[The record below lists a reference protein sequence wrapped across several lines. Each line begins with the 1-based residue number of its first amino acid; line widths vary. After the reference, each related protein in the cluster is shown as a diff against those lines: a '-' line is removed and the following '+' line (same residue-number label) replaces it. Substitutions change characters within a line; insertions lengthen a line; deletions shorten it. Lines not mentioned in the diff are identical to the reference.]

1 MRIAIAEDHALFR
14 EGLVLQLARAGQ
26 QVVVEAGT
34 GEELLVM
41 AGQHPV
47 DVAILDVRL
56 PPTFADEGLRAAEEL
71 AARSPDIAILL
82 LSAYAETAYATRLF
96 AGGTARRGYLLKE
109 RVDNA
114 AALCDALD
122 RICAG
127 ESVLD
132 DSIVQRL
139 FTRQQHL
146 NRLSALTE
154 RECAVLQHMAEGRS
168 NAGHRPDIAPGRE
181 DRGVLRR
188 RESSPSSACPAGRT
202 PTAACSPSSP
212 GCELPRRNEA
222 GRTGPS

>member
-1 MRIAIAEDHALFR
+1 VRIAIAEDHALFR

-26 QVVVEAGT
+26 EVVVEAST
-34 GEELLVM
+34 GEELL
-41 AGQHPV
+41 ARTERRAV

-71 AARSPDIAILL
+71 AARSPAVAILL

-96 AGGTARRGYLLKE
+96 AQGTARRGYLLKE

-146 NRLSALTE
+146 NRLRELTG

-168 NAGHRPDIAPGRE
+168 NAGIARTLHLAEKTVESYVARIFTKLGLSGGE
-181 DRGVLRR
+181 DANRRVLAVLAWLRG
-188 RESSPSSACPAGRT
+188 SPP
-202 PTAACSPSSP
+202 P
-212 GCELPRRNEA
+212 
-222 GRTGPS
+222 

>member
-1 MRIAIAEDHALFR
+1 VRIAIAEDHSLFR

-26 QVVVEAGT
+26 DVVIEAST
-34 GEELLVM
+34 GDELVAK
-41 AGQHPV
+41 AGQHAV

-56 PPTFADEGLRAAEEL
+56 PPAYTDEGLRAAEEL
-71 AARSPDIAILL
+71 AARIPGIAILL
-82 LSAYAETAYATRLF
+82 LSAYAETAYAERLF
-96 AGGTARRGYLLKE
+96 ARGTARRGYLLKE

-122 RICAG
+122 RICAD

-168 NAGHRPDIAPGRE
+168 NAGIARTLHLAEKTVESYVARIFTKLGLSGGE
-181 DRGVLRR
+181 DANRRVLAVLAWLRG
-188 RESSPSSACPAGRT
+188 SA
-202 PTAACSPSSP
+202 
-212 GCELPRRNEA
+212 PR
-222 GRTGPS
+222 